1 MYVVS
6 SIHHVAL
13 PVTDL
18 ARAKRFYA
26 EVIGLRELPRPA
38 FDFAGAW
45 FAVSDTQ
52 QLHLIVHDRS
62 TFRAGKPVDTR
73 DIHFALRVS
82 SYEEAIAHLRS
93 RGYTPDAE
101 DEMLRTRE
109 QPHATAGFPQV
120 FLVDPD
126 RNVVELNAEA
136 LD

>member
-6 SIHHVAL
+6 SVHHVAL

-26 EVIGLRELPRPA
+26 EVIGLRELPRPP

-45 FAVSDTQ
+45 FAAGDSQV
-52 QLHLIVHDRS
+52 HLIVS
-62 TFRAGKPVDTR
+62 PNQTFRGDRPLDTK
-73 DIHFALRVS
+73 DVHFALRVS
-82 SYEEAIAHLRS
+82 SYRAAIEQLRAH
-93 RGYTPDAE
+93 GYTADAA
-101 DEMLRTRE
+101 DASFRTRE

-120 FLVDPD
+120 FVLDPD
-126 RNVVELNAEA
+126 RNVVELNAAA